1 VHCCPNGSK
10 TGLIL
15 KRYAALITLLILSTI
30 LSSCA
35 SSGDE
40 NSLHKIVKPYSFNI
54 LTWEVQALTDKL
66 NQRLR
71 HENGIDITE
80 STVVTHYF
88 ELVAEEYSVRHVI
101 EAINNGTITAD
112 TTVYYNKLE
121 ELTRQRLSL
130 EKQAEGI
137 LEKQISQS
145 LIDLDIYNPLDN
157 YWNVAGI
164 FPPVI
169 LRLQEPPRLLVV
181 SPRDKIERLT
191 TIILNQEINSEEM
204 ETLEDDIAQLDLSA
218 LVVDLGGIATYP
230 SFVNNKYGLRFAV
243 NTAIEEWLHQYL
255 FFRPLGVRY
264 ALAELGI
271 RQPYEIIIMNETLAS
286 MVSQVIGERLYQ
298 DYYAPYDIPNE
309 EDNEESNMTFDFNNE
324 MREIRKSVD
333 ILLEEGKIDE
343 AEAVMEDKRL
353 LLASHGYFIRKLNQA
368 YFAFYGSYADT
379 PGFTNPI
386 YDELTILR
394 DKSSSLSEFFNLASS
409 LSSRE
414 ELNASIN

>member
-1 VHCCPNGSK
+1 
-10 TGLIL
+10 L
-15 KRYAALITLLILSTI
+15 KRYAALISLLILSTI

-35 SSGDE
+35 SSSAE
-40 NSLHKIVKPYSFNI
+40 NSLHKIVKPYRFNI

-71 HENGIDITE
+71 RENGIDITE

-101 EAINNGTITAD
+101 EAINNGTVTAD
-112 TTVYYNKLE
+112 TTGYYNRLE

-130 EKQAEGI
+130 EKQAESI

-157 YWNVAGI
+157 YWDVAGI

-181 SPRDKIERLT
+181 SPRSKIERLT
-191 TIILNQEINSEEM
+191 TITLNQEINSDEM
-204 ETLEDDIAQLDLSA
+204 EILEDDIAQLDLSA

-271 RQPYEIIIMNETLAS
+271 RQSYEIIIMNETLAS
-286 MVSQVIGERLYQ
+286 MVSQLIGERLYQ
-298 DYYAPYDIPNE
+298 DYYAPYDIQNQ
-309 EDNEESNMTFDFNNE
+309 EDNEESNMTFDFNKE

-386 YDELTILR
+386 YDELSILR
-394 DKSSSLSEFFNLASS
+394 DKSASLSEFFNLASS

-414 ELNASIN
+414 ELKASIN